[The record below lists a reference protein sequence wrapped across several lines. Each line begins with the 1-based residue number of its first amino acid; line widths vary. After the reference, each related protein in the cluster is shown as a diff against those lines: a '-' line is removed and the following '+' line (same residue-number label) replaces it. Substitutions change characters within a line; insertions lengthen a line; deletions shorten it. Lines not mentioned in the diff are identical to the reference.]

1 MKILKEIEYKTP
13 KRTYLI
19 TGCARSGTSILS
31 GILHLNGIDMG
42 EIDDKGRYEDVNF
55 KNYLGRVQKFGGN
68 KVIKHYLDTVKKR
81 NNDHDEWGLKMPNIP
96 HFFEDIKSELINPV
110 FIISFRNPLAIAESA
125 SKYGNG
131 WDKKHLDAAVEHNK
145 LILNMI
151 NTNPDI
157 PCIVYSFEEIKS
169 DTEAQVKELENF
181 LGKSLDIDKI
191 KQFLSKETYN
201 YVVV

>member
-1 MKILKEIEYKTP
+1 MRILKEIDYTDP

-42 EIDDKGRYEDVNF
+42 KIGKGGRYEDVNF
-55 KNYLGRVQKFGGN
+55 VDYFDKMEKLGRSKVIKNYLD
-68 KVIKHYLDTVKKR
+68 LVKKR
-81 NNDHDEWGLKMPNIP
+81 NSEYDEWGLKMPNIP
-96 HFFEDIKSELINPV
+96 HFFSDIKSEIINPV

-131 WDKKHLDAAVEHNK
+131 WGREHLDAAIQHNK
-145 LILNMI
+145 LILDMI
-151 NTNPDI
+151 KDNPDT
-157 PCIVYSFEEIKS
+157 PCILSSFEDMKS
-169 DTEAQVKELENF
+169 SVVDQVKELEIF
-181 LGKSLDIDKI
+181 LGKSFDVDII

-201 YVVV
+201 YLTV